1 MNCSNK
7 HETGSLP
14 CSKDKSHEIIT
25 RVYSSTKISV
35 SLPSQIHYEGTAH
48 AGLDSQTN
56 PIPYLYP
63 TPTSPVVQTHQFQYY
78 DALPIQPG
86 QIFYLLTNP
95 RCVFARLS
103 PWSRKVNAL
112 HPCSLTGTSL
122 DRSQVCN
129 RQGLRCSSCS
139 PVSLLPLLGRLYTP
153 SVSCR
158 QFELFTAASCFGG
171 RTLRK
176 PALPRV

>member
-48 AGLDSQTN
+48 EDLDSQTN
-56 PIPYLYP
+56 PLPHPYP
-63 TPTSPVVQTHQFQYY
+63 TPTSPVVQTHQFQYD
-78 DALPIQPG
+78 DALPVQPG

-129 RQGLRCSSCS
+129 RQRLRCSSS
-139 PVSLLPLLGRLYTP
+139 PVSYSHCQVGHTP
-153 SVSCR
+153 
-158 QFELFTAASCFGG
+158 
-171 RTLRK
+171 
-176 PALPRV
+176 PAFLVGSLNSSRPHHVLVAEP